1 MAAGRRALIT
11 AVISV
16 SILTGIVLAGS
27 AARASAGRS
36 ATPVMALA
44 GIEATTPPAA
54 LVSTDTHGRGA
65 TSTRLSILVLAVL
78 VGRASRPRRRSIPPT
93 ATRVSLAWKAGAAS
107 VRGPPVTLL

>member
-16 SILTGIVLAGS
+16 SILTGVVLAGS
-27 AARASAGRS
+27 AARASVGRS

-44 GIEATTPPAA
+44 GIEATTPPVA
-54 LVSTDTHGRGA
+54 LVSTDTRGRSA

-78 VGRASRPRRRSIPPT
+78 VGRASLLRHRTTRPT
-93 ATRVSLAWKAGAAS
+93 ATRVSPAWKAGAAS
-107 VRGPPVTLL
+107 VRGPPVILL